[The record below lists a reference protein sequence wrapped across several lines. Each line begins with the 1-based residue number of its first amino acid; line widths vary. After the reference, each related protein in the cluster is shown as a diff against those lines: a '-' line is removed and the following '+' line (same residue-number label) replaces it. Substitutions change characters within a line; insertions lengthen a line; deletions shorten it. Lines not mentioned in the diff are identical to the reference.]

1 MAHYLLPE
9 WPRLAEEIRTR
20 KIALFLDY
28 DGTLTPIVP
37 TPAQAKLSLPLKR
50 QLTRLSEK
58 LPGRIAVIS
67 GRQLADI
74 KKKVNV
80 PAIVYVGNHGL
91 EIKGPGLNFNRVIA
105 QGFSKEIRKLRE
117 LLRQKLQ
124 HIKGILLEDK
134 RVALGVHYRLVTKSD
149 ILKVKKICS
158 ETLKPYIHAKKV
170 KVIAGK
176 KVLEVRPPVN
186 WHKGK
191 AVLWLLRKFR
201 AQSKNIVAVYIG
213 DDKTDEEAF
222 NVLKAGALTV
232 FVGSTHRTQ
241 ARYYLKNTAEVNV
254 FLGYLYT
261 LLKGRDRCPKMK

>member
-1 MAHYLLPE
+1 MPKHLLSH
-9 WPRLAEEIRTR
+9 WDHVAQ
-20 KIALFLDY
+20 KITGKRIVLFLDY
-28 DGTLTPIVP
+28 DGTLTPIVR
-37 TPAQAKLSLPLKR
+37 TPGQAKIPPLIRK
-50 QLTRLSEK
+50 QLVK
-58 LPGRIAVIS
+58 LHKKLDGRIAIVS

-105 QGFSKEIRKLRE
+105 QGFFKEIRKLRE

-134 RVALGVHYRLVTKSD
+134 HVALGVHYRLVTKSD

-201 AQSKNIVAVYIG
+201 AQSKNIIAVYIG